1 MLGTEHDPKL
11 PVNRLDGAILLD
23 TYHHLNYPAEMMR
36 GIHRALKPGGRLFI
50 IDYYRSRENPA
61 ANLEAV
67 RRHIRLDRDD
77 VVKEVQAQRF
87 HLTNQFDH
95 TPFLYI
101 LVFEKR

>member
-23 TYHHLNYPAEMMR
+23 TYHHLNYPEETLR
-36 GIHRALKPGGRLFI
+36 GIHRALKSRGRLFI

-61 ANLEAV
+61 ASLEVV

-77 VVKEVQAQRF
+77 VVKEIQAQGFR
-87 HLTNQFDH
+87 LTKQFDH
-95 TPFLYI
+95 MPFLYV